1 MRRAW
6 VIVPGGAATEFVSD
20 ERATRV
26 RPVPLRPK
34 VINEIYD
41 RVSAWSSAHYLYISH
56 ELTLARTGTT
66 PSDGHGPHMR
76 AASRRRGDPPSRHIE
91 HSARSEHHAR
101 QPGSARVVRARAAT
115 LQMKFGR
122 CRRLH
127 KGVKVSL
134 ARKKDWIALTEGDLE
149 SHERGCARG
158 ARAVSVNAPRLTAC
172 PRSHSHRTRVRVS
185 TRTRGPDAWERE

>member
-1 MRRAW
+1 M
-6 VIVPGGAATEFVSD
+6 TEGYH
-20 ERATRV
+20 RN
-26 RPVPLRPK
+26 LRPL
-34 VINEIYD
+34 D
-41 RVSAWSSAHYLYISH
+41 RVSAVLHIIYTSRTSSRS

-66 PSDGHGPHMR
+66 PSDGHGPRMR

-91 HSARSEHHAR
+91 TSARSEHHAR

-115 LQMKFGR
+115 LQMGLGR

-134 ARKKDWIALTEGDLE
+134 TRTKDWIALTEGDLE
-149 SHERGCARG
+149 SHERGRARG
-158 ARAVSVNAPRLTAC
+158 ARAVSVNAPSLTAC

>member
-1 MRRAW
+1 
-6 VIVPGGAATEFVSD
+6 
-20 ERATRV
+20 
-26 RPVPLRPK
+26 
-34 VINEIYD
+34 
-41 RVSAWSSAHYLYISH
+41 
-56 ELTLARTGTT
+56 
-66 PSDGHGPHMR
+66 MR

-158 ARAVSVNAPRLTAC
+158 ARAHCLHADRMHGSESDLLPHHHVLTDRARSPALHVQYASPPGAPQILGQN
-172 PRSHSHRTRVRVS
+172 P
-185 TRTRGPDAWERE
+185 RGPQADARARGEISVERARFARKTARASERESRAGGPEAR